1 MSKLCIMAAKKC
13 WVLHVDALIVGA
25 DGSLADAASLAVK
38 VVVLIPP
45 MYHFTCLAPALPSRF
60 HIELPS
66 RFYHRCCGETLPSAT
81 AHLVLRSQ
89 A

>member
-45 MYHFTCLAPALPSRF
+45 MYPCHLPCTSLAVKVS
-60 HIELPS
+60 H
-66 RFYHRCCGETLPSAT
+66 
-81 AHLVLRSQ
+81 
-89 A
+89 